1 MERALGQPH
10 WVWQL
15 NRPLFSIFLAV
26 YDFVKLLP
34 RDEVRPLPPAVCGE
48 LALSVVTF
56 LWTELDLR
64 RQWAP
69 SFFATD
75 ATPSY
80 GFGVCRADATPEE
93 VESVAGHLGH
103 CVDVHV
109 RPAASAEERKKEIP
123 REGRL
128 VRLPV
133 YKRKFKVLI
142 SAKAAYKAHAG
153 TMEAEGQDLLWR
165 WMSRAPKFHSTR
177 AVVLQDA
184 QAVRSATTK
193 GRSSAPS
200 LFRPLRRGAAYRV
213 AADVEALLPYC
224 PSESMPADGPS
235 RGRPVE

>member
-1 MERALGQPH
+1 M
-10 WVWQL
+10 
-15 NRPLFSIFLAV
+15 

-34 RDEVRPLPPAVCGE
+34 RDEIRELFAAVCGE
-48 LALSVVTF
+48 LALSAATF
-56 LWTELDLR
+56 FWTELDLR
-64 RQWAP
+64 RPWAP

-80 GFGVCRADATPEE
+80 GFGVCRADASP
-93 VESVAGHLGH
+93 SDVAAVAAKLGH
-103 CVDVHV
+103 CADVHV
-109 RPAASAEERKKEIP
+109 RPAATAAERKKEIP

-133 YKRKFKVLI
+133 HKRSFKVLI
-142 SAKAAYKAHAG
+142 SARAAYKAHAG
-153 TMEAEGQDLLWR
+153 TLEAEGQDLLWR
-165 WMSRAPKFHSTR
+165 WLSRASKFHSTR
-177 AVVLQDA
+177 TVILQDA

-213 AADVEALLPYC
+213 AADIDALLPYC